1 MNHPGS
7 VSILRLELSELL
19 DRLGSSDPSP
29 GGGAAA
35 ALVGALGAA
44 LVQMTA
50 SLTIGRPRFAEV
62 QAQAAEIIERAGALR
77 ARLAALADAD
87 ASAYAQVSGAY
98 RMPRDDD
105 AQKAARSAAIQAALQ
120 SAARVP
126 LDTAH
131 ACAEVLQ
138 LAEEAVPLLNAMVIS
153 DVVVGA
159 LLAESGLESA
169 AVNVEINL
177 RSMKDS
183 AAVERLSNELRGIRS
198 GAGER
203 ARRVEAIG
211 RSRFP
216 GA

>member
-1 MNHPGS
+1 
-7 VSILRLELSELL
+7 
-19 DRLGSSDPSP
+19 
-29 GGGAAA
+29 
-35 ALVGALGAA
+35 
-44 LVQMTA
+44 
-50 SLTIGRPRFAEV
+50 
-62 QAQAAEIIERAGALR
+62 
-77 ARLAALADAD
+77 
-87 ASAYAQVSGAY
+87 
-98 RMPRDDD
+98 
-105 AQKAARSAAIQAALQ
+105 QKAARSAAIQDALQ
-120 SAARVP
+120 IAARVP
-126 LDTAH
+126 LDTAR
-131 ACAEVLQ
+131 ACAEVLA

-183 AAVERLSNELRGIRS
+183 ATVEQLTNELQEVRS

-211 RSRFP
+211 RSRFA